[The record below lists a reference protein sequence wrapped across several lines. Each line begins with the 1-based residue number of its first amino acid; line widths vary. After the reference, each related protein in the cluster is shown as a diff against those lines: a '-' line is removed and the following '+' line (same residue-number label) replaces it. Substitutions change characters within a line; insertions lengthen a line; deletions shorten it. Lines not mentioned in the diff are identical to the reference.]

1 MRVVFKVVVMLA
13 GLSPA
18 AALAQAQE
26 IAPELWDRPR
36 SAAGIAGQET
46 IKRAVLAALAKPE
59 TRIVIHHAAGQ
70 EPLIQAEELRSWLG
84 ALAVDTRRVVLR
96 NDLAAGTPLKIE
108 VIP

>member
-1 MRVVFKVVVMLA
+1 MRAFIAVVVMFA
-13 GLSPA
+13 ALSPS

-26 IAPELWDRPR
+26 IPSELWDRPR
-36 SAAGIAGQET
+36 SAADIAGQEP

-59 TRIVIHHAAGQ
+59 ARIVIHHAAGQ

-96 NDLAAGTPLKIE
+96 SDLAAGMPLKIE

>member
-1 MRVVFKVVVMLA
+1 MRAVFKLVLMLA
-13 GLSPA
+13 GVSPA
-18 AALAQAQE
+18 ASLAQAQE
-26 IAPELWDRPR
+26 IPPELWDRPR
-36 SAAGIAGQET
+36 SAADIAGHET

-84 ALAVDTRRVVLR
+84 ALAIDTRRVVLR
-96 NDLAAGTPLKIE
+96 SDLAAGTPLKIE

>member
-1 MRVVFKVVVMLA
+1 MRTVIKCVVMLA

-18 AALAQAQE
+18 AAPAQVQE
-26 IAPELWDRPR
+26 IPPELWDRPR
-36 SAAGIAGQET
+36 SAADIAGQET

-59 TRIVIHHAAGQ
+59 AQIVIHHAAGQ
-70 EPLIQAEELRSWLG
+70 EPLIQAEELRSWLA

-96 NDLAAGTPLKIE
+96 SDLAAGTPLKIE